1 MCIYRKSAVFLSDIL
16 SRTNNQQK
24 NNRMVDRRAYYQS
37 GLGKTWGNVRIVLGQ
52 NAMDGMHHWNNT
64 VADRD
69 AADGQYSDG
78 RMEETVA
85 RLYFT
90 NTTHPVIRDV
100 LEGFECSQDI
110 SLESLAIQ
118 NVMNNR
124 GPDALVGSIPGEG
137 VHSVRL
143 LDMCRYCHVTT
154 SVLVSRT
161 KDVDVVLVPRR
172 PDVAARDSLF
182 FLVYAT
188 NVKAVNLCELLRREK
203 KVAVVLDVDNTLVD
217 AEPYSVEEDDDHVW
231 VERDVYTSHGTLVR
245 GRIAHLSVPEDVEE
259 TMKQHQ
265 EEDGSFLIQW
275 SYKGMTYSFLVRIR
289 RGWNFF
295 KSFLIENENKFMTF
309 LCSMGKRE
317 YIELIWH
324 GLDPESRIIPREEW
338 GSRIS
343 STYPDTLEEAA
354 KKTALIA
361 LSCSTVHDRYAET
374 HIAAPYMCIDDSP
387 ESYEEPYMS
396 SVLLIDEFSRRKS
409 DTSGTALS
417 IMTHYMNVY
426 WDATCGELGTFAW
439 QAAQSFSRAILHA
452 MQTTVMES
460 PNALQYLQSRC
471 SKQGELL
478 WRQITVEYVLPGLTV
493 TSHMQAVNAI
503 MKTRRSLDDS
513 LARGFDAYSHTD
525 VDAPRRTSSSVTT
538 SPIKIAHQRTG
549 GKSQQQEYEDGPSPD
564 DRLNSYMMMQC

>member
-1 MCIYRKSAVFLSDIL
+1 MDYRFHEYELYHGKTFRSMYG
-16 SRTNNQQK
+16 QG
-24 NNRMVDRRAYYQS
+24 
-37 GLGKTWGNVRIVLGQ
+37 GLGKTWGNVRIVLGEEAKDKMNNLWNSRQ
-52 NAMDGMHHWNNT
+52 DDMD
-64 VADRD
+64 DD
-69 AADGQYSDG
+69 L
-78 RMEETVA
+78 ETVG

-100 LEGFECSQDI
+100 LEGFECTEHI

-124 GPDALVGSIPGEG
+124 GPDALVGSIPGES
-137 VHSVRL
+137 VHSTRL
-143 LDMCRYCHVTT
+143 LDMCRYCHETS

-172 PDVAARDSLF
+172 PDVAERDSLF

-217 AEPYSVEEDDDHVW
+217 AEPYLVDDQEKYVW
-231 VERDVYTSHGTLVR
+231 MDRDVHTSNGTVIHGK
-245 GRIAHLSVPEDVEE
+245 IAYIPGSED
-259 TMKQHQ
+259 Q
-265 EEDGSFLIQW
+265 EDQDGSFLIQW
-275 SYKGMTYSFLVRIR
+275 SYPGRGLSNPATYCFLVRMR
-289 RGWNFF
+289 KGWNFF
-295 KSFLIENENKFMTF
+295 KSFLVENRSKFMTF

-317 YIELIWH
+317 YVELIWH
-324 GLDPESRIIPREEW
+324 GLDPDSCIIPREEW
-338 GSRIS
+338 NSRIS
-343 STYPDTLEEAA
+343 STYPDTLDQAA

-374 HIAAPYMCIDDSP
+374 HLAAPYMCIDDSP

-396 SVLLIDEFSRRKS
+396 SVLLIDEFSRGKS
-409 DTSGTALS
+409 DPGTALS
-417 IMTHYMNVY
+417 IMTHYLSVY

-439 QAAQSFSRAILHA
+439 QAAQSFSTAILHA

-478 WRQITVEYVLPGLTV
+478 WRQITVEYVLPGLSV
-493 TSHMQAVNAI
+493 TSHVQTVNAI
-503 MKTRRSLDDS
+503 IQTRRSLDDS
-513 LARGFDAYSHTD
+513 FARGFDAYSANPSD
-525 VDAPRRTSSSVTT
+525 VAHRSIRSTTSSPVKISKQRQGPFVQTHASL
-538 SPIKIAHQRTG
+538 SP
-549 GKSQQQEYEDGPSPD
+549 DGLSPD
-564 DRLNSYMMMQC
+564 DRLNSHMMMQC